1 MSRKVQGLA
10 IVTPDEIRIPRK
22 NKNRKTP
29 DRKKPIGYTA
39 NPRKISKEGTVTD
52 AEKCS

>member
-29 DRKKPIGYTA
+29 DRKKPIEYTA